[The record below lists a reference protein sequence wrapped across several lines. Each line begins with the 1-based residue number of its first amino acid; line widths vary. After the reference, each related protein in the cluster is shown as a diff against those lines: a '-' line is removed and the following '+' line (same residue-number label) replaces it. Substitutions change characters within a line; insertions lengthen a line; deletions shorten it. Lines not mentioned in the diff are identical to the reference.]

1 MKCLQYT
8 AVLPVWMWLSV
19 QGGLEPCSGCVFS
32 TKYFFFFFLQK
43 LVDEL
48 KNRAHGFQC
57 PSCISH
63 SIFTLGANAVFSP
76 FYNNSIF
83 TTLFISTV
91 IMTPLH
97 PTIQPR
103 LSLIHFFAPIT
114 LYYSCTPKPSP
125 CYCSCLYRLWN
136 SLEIL
141 LFVLPSNWFSFNT

>member
-1 MKCLQYT
+1 MC
-8 AVLPVWMWLSV
+8 LSV

-83 TTLFISTV
+83 TTLFISIHSSTNCSC
-91 IMTPLH
+91 
-97 PTIQPR
+97 Q
-103 LSLIHFFAPIT
+103 LSLYKHYQYAFANPTAHNLLPCEIFI
-114 LYYSCTPKPSP
+114 YNYSCQIK
-125 CYCSCLYRLWN
+125 LY
-136 SLEIL
+136 IL
-141 LFVLPSNWFSFNT
+141 HETTVS

>member
-1 MKCLQYT
+1 MC
-8 AVLPVWMWLSV
+8 LSV

-91 IMTPLH
+91 IMTIAYSNYSI
-97 PTIQPR
+97 PTIHSSTNCSCQ
-103 LSLIHFFAPIT
+103 LSLYKHYQYAFANPTAHNLLPCEIFI
-114 LYYSCTPKPSP
+114 YNYSCQIKF
-125 CYCSCLYRLWN
+125 Y
-136 SLEIL
+136 IL
-141 LFVLPSNWFSFNT
+141 HETTVS